1 MYIYIY
7 THTYKHINTYTGKC
21 HSEQHTVPMLSGQ
34 DAGTPQESKKIKL
47 EPPGSRNL
55 PAFSRVL
62 GVICDMSPKWGTWA
76 KGP

>member
-1 MYIYIY
+1 MYIYIFTSLYFLIY
-7 THTYKHINTYTGKC
+7 TYAKLRSRLCNVLPGLTPDHLAKNTK
-21 HSEQHTVPMLSGQ
+21 M
-34 DAGTPQESKKIKL
+34 KL